1 MAQTV
6 KSLPTNAGDTTGAGS
21 IPGFGRSLED
31 GIETHS
37 SIFDGESHGQRS
49 LEGYSPWSRKESD
62 TIEHTQHRC
71 IFTLKKKKKWTSLKK
86 KEERYLEKRKRHAHS
101 PGRTTRHV
109 LEGLQEG
116 SLQRRGPAGP
126 LDKVMVTL
134 YTDQDGDR
142 LEGTSFPTIASGA
155 GSL

>member
-1 MAQTV
+1 MH
-6 KSLPTNAGDTTGAGS
+6 LY
-21 IPGFGRSLED
+21 I
-31 GIETHS
+31 
-37 SIFDGESHGQRS
+37 
-49 LEGYSPWSRKESD
+49 
-62 TIEHTQHRC
+62 
-71 IFTLKKKKKWTSLKK
+71 KKKKKKCTSLKK
-86 KEERYLEKRKRHAHS
+86 KEERYLEKRKRHTHS

-134 YTDQDGDR
+134 YTDQGGDR
-142 LEGTSFPTIASGA
+142 LEGTSFLTIAPGA

>member
-1 MAQTV
+1 MH
-6 KSLPTNAGDTTGAGS
+6 LY
-21 IPGFGRSLED
+21 I
-31 GIETHS
+31 
-37 SIFDGESHGQRS
+37 
-49 LEGYSPWSRKESD
+49 
-62 TIEHTQHRC
+62 
-71 IFTLKKKKKWTSLKK
+71 KKKKKKMHQPQ
-86 KEERYLEKRKRHAHS
+86 KERGKVFGERKRHTHS

-134 YTDQDGDR
+134 YTDQGGDR
-142 LEGTSFPTIASGA
+142 LEGTSFLTIAPGA

>member
-1 MAQTV
+1 MH
-6 KSLPTNAGDTTGAGS
+6 LY
-21 IPGFGRSLED
+21 I
-31 GIETHS
+31 
-37 SIFDGESHGQRS
+37 
-49 LEGYSPWSRKESD
+49 
-62 TIEHTQHRC
+62 
-71 IFTLKKKKKWTSLKK
+71 KKKKKKCTSLKK
-86 KEERYLEKRKRHAHS
+86 KEERYLEKRKRHTHR

-134 YTDQDGDR
+134 YTDQGGDR
-142 LEGTSFPTIASGA
+142 LEGTSFLTIAPGA